1 MGPSKSTYS
10 NWNASFSWFWHPT
23 TEIGVFSF
31 SDDTIIYPAVK
42 PETLGSAWT
51 CPYSSPQIAN
61 QSSSHVDSISLI
73 FLQYFQGSISTVI
86 TICCYRPAGLLSQ
99 HCNCSFPSALSP
111 PIYAPPT
118 ARVIDLTGQRFLRGS
133 HLGDKNWRRHRRE
146 PNEGVV
152 LNRGKDCPRG
162 KSRYSKSGKWGERLL
177 AILDMLS
184 WIC

>member
-118 ARVIDLTGQRFLRGS
+118 AREILSKGNLIGPHPCLKPFPHCPESKVQI
-133 HLGDKNWRRHRRE
+133 
-146 PNEGVV
+146 
-152 LNRGKDCPRG
+152 LNMAHKTLMCVHCVSPQWNLVPF
-162 KSRYSKSGKWGERLL
+162 SSESL
-177 AILDMLS
+177 
-184 WIC
+184 